1 MRIQKKEIYA
11 HWNGNLKK
19 AGSSLASRGLHLALA
34 ILLMIP
40 ALSAYGQFESA
51 SVLGYARDTSGAA
64 IPNSTVTLTNTATGI
79 VQKASTDGE
88 GRFEFPSV
96 PIGQYKVTT
105 ESAGFERV
113 QTQNFTVTTNARQR
127 VDVTMKPG

>member
-11 HWNGNLKK
+11 HWIGNLKK

-34 ILLMIP
+34 ILLMLP

-64 IPNSTVTLTNTATGI
+64 VPNSTVTLTNTATGI
-79 VQKASTDGE
+79 VQKSTTDAE
-88 GRFEFPSV
+88 GRFEFARI
-96 PIGQYKVTT
+96 PIGNYTLVAEAQ
-105 ESAGFERV
+105 GF
-113 QTQNFTVTTNARQR
+113 
-127 VDVTMKPG
+127 DKP